1 MRKKRRYFPF
11 MKLWEKI
18 RRLLSRNSRGKH
30 FLDKSSAARKKN
42 IEYSVLSAPIRPPKD
57 SAENTYGAMHP
68 VLPAKEKSEFYSHAS
83 QVTEDGSL
91 ENEVQ
96 ASSPIVEVAKEKPLV
111 SQLQQE
117 ALNEENSQ
125 ENEEDFDFELVSNE
139 EQDDSISRA
148 GDIGAP
154 ESAEKGVQ
162 REEPFSPKILEE
174 NKEEKS
180 KKIIFSDSE
189 NRNFYPSKKEDIA
202 SELTQEKLKKDDFH
216 ASEGEKEK
224 SCEVELFIPK
234 EIEKGQ
240 NAFPFKPVSEAR
252 RPFEMELKEELEETA
267 SSEEQNLIP
276 KAGKEKIENEELSV
290 SEGAERKQAAKT
302 EDALFLGPASENGS
316 ESVNETASEP
326 VFENGEKPPDIGTI
340 PALVPEKNNPVFS
353 EAVENTADQEQE
365 IVVKLKRLFPDHII
379 YADQYLKKVGKLSFP
394 IYKLAKA
401 AGVGRVQWL
410 EEHGFLWKE
419 TGYIEDDME
428 LRQILLPK
436 CPGDP
441 TQLAAYV
448 FERFPLA
455 GQYRLD
461 KAEEECVYQAASQIV
476 RKILDKQ
483 RITMGDESVLVLATV
498 QLLRNWSTD
507 TAEESSGQTF
517 WNYIYLQF
525 GFNPQKSGNASQRLY
540 QRFRLAVV
548 HTLQRFRRFLAPE
561 ATTQRYYTSLM
572 LHAMAPV
579 QSLES
584 LFNILFDFYGKN
596 LGFHYVAED
605 VSYKTFTQGMQSR
618 WNPSVHEEML
628 HLRSDIVSSGL
639 KVLFQ
644 ERPGYMTALCE
655 NLVKKM
661 DALLRDSENELDP
674 DRDYWDY
681 LLLVWYRKKSA
692 VERAQVQSDRRAS
705 SNEYVAVSPDRIIIR
720 YGMEK
725 GKIGVVLPQI
735 RLAEVQRVR
744 PVLYVYQDDTCV
756 FEDELAVTGDELSM
770 TTRARF
776 ISLEEMAFDFDCEP
790 HLAVEILYGKQVLY
804 RSDKKLWRDFV
815 LLDEKGQDR
824 VPKEGSVYLFA
835 GNGTKVAFFAG
846 EDILQEVHPGQLYRF
861 SVNSGI
867 EVAVNG
873 IEIFQDKTA
882 GMQFRYHTN
891 QRPIEGFYVLHQGKR
906 CSVFTKPFSLLLRL
920 PKGEDGMRY
929 QLVVNG
935 QSQGMATLDR
945 KDDAYC
951 VSVDSSS
958 EKICSVSVRDLLQG
972 TVKFQLDY
980 MLLPE
985 CEVEL
990 DMPFYRAGVDQ
1001 VSATVAWGENQYT
1014 AVSPLMQDA
1023 DSIFLSLE
1031 GMDAQFELE
1040 VPSIQCSLGEQNAFM
1055 LPNVLW
1061 HEKLSSGQ
1069 TVFLKMPEEWEG
1081 KLLLDGEPVP
1091 VSSIDGKFELG
1102 NQLRAK
1108 KYTQPMVP
1116 LSLSMYNSAGQ
1127 TVEYVITRI
1136 VLQPMFL
1143 EPPLTYQDG
1152 RLLWCVK
1159 ENFIGSSDTVFQIS
1173 CQLGQDAALS
1183 FTVNTTDQ
1191 VLEENMVLENGMYPY
1206 QVMVRKRSLF
1216 SQNTGNQLVFEGN
1229 LYVGDPHEQAFF
1241 HQEIL
1246 VRDAICWDFEQDSLK
1261 NVAMKIGCGVITKL
1275 KYVGMDVASGEI
1287 VSAPHYQGTLCYID
1301 SYGRYKPFNS
1311 SASQE
1316 YEQVNPVNVWII
1328 NDHLLIL
1335 HCVTEDAVY
1344 IDTRYSS
1351 IVNRNPNRIMTKV
1364 EQRDRLMIPDYFEYR
1379 TRKV

>member
-1 MRKKRRYFPF
+1 M
-11 MKLWEKI
+11 
-18 RRLLSRNSRGKH
+18 
-30 FLDKSSAARKKN
+30 
-42 IEYSVLSAPIRPPKD
+42 
-57 SAENTYGAMHP
+57 
-68 VLPAKEKSEFYSHAS
+68 
-83 QVTEDGSL
+83 
-91 ENEVQ
+91 
-96 ASSPIVEVAKEKPLV
+96 
-111 SQLQQE
+111 
-117 ALNEENSQ
+117 
-125 ENEEDFDFELVSNE
+125 
-139 EQDDSISRA
+139 
-148 GDIGAP
+148 
-154 ESAEKGVQ
+154 
-162 REEPFSPKILEE
+162 
-174 NKEEKS
+174 
-180 KKIIFSDSE
+180 
-189 NRNFYPSKKEDIA
+189 
-202 SELTQEKLKKDDFH
+202 
-216 ASEGEKEK
+216 
-224 SCEVELFIPK
+224 
-234 EIEKGQ
+234 
-240 NAFPFKPVSEAR
+240 
-252 RPFEMELKEELEETA
+252 
-267 SSEEQNLIP
+267 
-276 KAGKEKIENEELSV
+276 
-290 SEGAERKQAAKT
+290 
-302 EDALFLGPASENGS
+302 
-316 ESVNETASEP
+316 
-326 VFENGEKPPDIGTI
+326 
-340 PALVPEKNNPVFS
+340 
-353 EAVENTADQEQE
+353 
-365 IVVKLKRLFPDHII
+365 
-379 YADQYLKKVGKLSFP
+379 
-394 IYKLAKA
+394 
-401 AGVGRVQWL
+401 
-410 EEHGFLWKE
+410 
-419 TGYIEDDME
+419 
-428 LRQILLPK
+428 
-436 CPGDP
+436 
-441 TQLAAYV
+441 
-448 FERFPLA
+448 
-455 GQYRLD
+455 
-461 KAEEECVYQAASQIV
+461 
-476 RKILDKQ
+476 
-483 RITMGDESVLVLATV
+483 
-498 QLLRNWSTD
+498 
-507 TAEESSGQTF
+507 
-517 WNYIYLQF
+517 NY
-525 GFNPQKSGNASQRLY
+525 
-540 QRFRLAVV
+540 
-548 HTLQRFRRFLAPE
+548 
-561 ATTQRYYTSLM
+561 
-572 LHAMAPV
+572 
-579 QSLES
+579 
-584 LFNILFDFYGKN
+584 
-596 LGFHYVAED
+596 
-605 VSYKTFTQGMQSR
+605 
-618 WNPSVHEEML
+618 
-628 HLRSDIVSSGL
+628 
-639 KVLFQ
+639 
-644 ERPGYMTALCE
+644 
-655 NLVKKM
+655 
-661 DALLRDSENELDP
+661 
-674 DRDYWDY
+674 
-681 LLLVWYRKKSA
+681 
-692 VERAQVQSDRRAS
+692 
-705 SNEYVAVSPDRIIIR
+705 
-720 YGMEK
+720 
-725 GKIGVVLPQI
+725 
-735 RLAEVQRVR
+735 
-744 PVLYVYQDDTCV
+744 V

-1031 GMDAQFELE
+1031 GLDAQFELE

-1216 SQNTGNQLVFEGN
+1216 SQNTGNKLVFEGN